1 MIRPPQPPA
10 IAGMTHRQFID
21 QLLEFRAKPENQSPH
36 GSFLGLEIISLEP
49 GRGVMRIPYH
59 EELAG
64 NATSGVLHGGVIT
77 TVLDAVCGLSVIA
90 ALNRPATIATL
101 DLRIDYLKP
110 ATPGAPVT
118 GAGHCY
124 KVTRNIC
131 FVRAQAYHDDPD
143 DPIAHCA
150 ATFMITSEQTGEA
163 RAVAGR

>member
-1 MIRPPQPPA
+1 
-10 IAGMTHRQFID
+10 MTDQQFIE
-21 QLLEFRAKPENQSPH
+21 QILAFRAKPENQSPH
-36 GSFLGLEIISLEP
+36 ASFLGLEIVSLEHS
-49 GRGVMRIPYH
+49 RGVMRIPYH
-59 EELAG
+59 AELAG

-90 ALNRPATIATL
+90 ALDRTATIATL

-110 ATPGAPVT
+110 ATPGSAVT
-118 GAGHCY
+118 AAGHCY

-150 ATFMITSEQTGEA
+150 ATFMITSERTGEA
-163 RAVAGR
+163 RAEAGR

>member
-1 MIRPPQPPA
+1 
-10 IAGMTHRQFID
+10 MTDQ
-21 QLLEFRAKPENQSPH
+21 QLLEQILAFRAQPENQSPH
-36 GSFLGLEIISLEP
+36 AGFLGLEIISLAR

-59 EELAG
+59 AELAG

-90 ALNRPATIATL
+90 ALDRPATIATL

-110 ATPGAPVT
+110 ATPGSAVT
-118 GAGHCY
+118 AAGHCY

-131 FVRAQAYHDDPD
+131 FVRAQAYHDNPD

-150 ATFMITSEQTGEA
+150 ATFMITSERTGEA
-163 RAVAGR
+163 RVEAGR

>member
-1 MIRPPQPPA
+1 
-10 IAGMTHRQFID
+10 MTDQQFIERV
-21 QLLEFRAKPENQSPH
+21 LAFRAKPENQSPH
-36 GSFLGLEIISLEP
+36 ARFLGLEIVSLER

-59 EELAG
+59 ADLAG

-90 ALNRPATIATL
+90 ALERPATIATL

-110 ATPGAPVT
+110 ATPGAAVT
-118 GAGHCY
+118 AAGHCY

-131 FVRAQAYHDDPD
+131 FVRAQAYHEDAE

-150 ATFMITSEQTGEA
+150 ASFMITSERTGEA
-163 RAVAGR
+163 RAEATR

>member
-1 MIRPPQPPA
+1 
-10 IAGMTHRQFID
+10 MTDQEFIERI
-21 QLLEFRAKPENQSPH
+21 LAFRAKPENQSPH
-36 GSFLGLEIISLEP
+36 ARFLGLEIVSLER

-59 EELAG
+59 AELAG

-90 ALNRPATIATL
+90 ALERPATIATL

-110 ATPGAPVT
+110 ATPGAAVT
-118 GAGHCY
+118 AAGHCY

-131 FVRAQAYHDDPD
+131 FVRAQAHHDDPD

-150 ATFMITSEQTGEA
+150 ASFMITSERTGEA
-163 RAVAGR
+163 RAEIAR